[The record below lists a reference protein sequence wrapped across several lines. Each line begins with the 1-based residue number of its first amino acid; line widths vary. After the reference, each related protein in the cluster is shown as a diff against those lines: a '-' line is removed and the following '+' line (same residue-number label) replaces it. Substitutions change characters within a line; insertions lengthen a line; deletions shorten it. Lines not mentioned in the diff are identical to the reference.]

1 MKGRSFDSFAG
12 YCAVLV
18 GVCGFLYAVAFLIL
32 ARSLPTLGGLLSA
45 LFLLLFGLLSTAAL
59 TAVYERLRAVS
70 DAAAFWGL
78 LLGIAGAFGAAIHGG
93 YDLSN
98 FIHPSAAAVANAAA
112 DLPSAIDPRGL
123 LSFGVAGLALLVIS
137 ALIRREGQLPTGL
150 GALGYLSG
158 VLLILLYL
166 ARLIVLAPT
175 NPIVLIPAIVNG
187 FIVGPAW
194 YIWLGL
200 ALLRGASQPRLDAA
214 ARSTRSTR
222 QLAR

>member
-70 DAAAFWGL
+70 EAAACWAL
-78 LLGIAGAFGAAIHGG
+78 LLGLAGACGAAIHGG
-93 YDLSN
+93 NDLST

-112 DLPSAIDPRGL
+112 DLPSPIDPRGL
-123 LSFGVAGLALLVIS
+123 LTFGVAGLALLVIS
-137 ALIRREGQLPTGL
+137 GLIRREGQLPAGL

-158 VLLILLYL
+158 TLLIILYL

-175 NPIVLIPAIVNG
+175 NPIVLIPAVLNG

-194 YIWLGL
+194 YTWLGL
-200 ALLRGASQPRLDAA
+200 ALLRRTSQPRLDAA
-214 ARSTRSTR
+214 ERSTGSTR
-222 QLAR
+222 QLAH